1 MKKNIFIALAVLTGF
16 ATGYSQAPDISWTKL
31 FSKDTLGAKTGD
43 QDDIRSHYVVET
55 HDRGFALTGHCCC
68 RHCNGDMFVI
78 RTDSAGTIIWT
89 LRSDD
94 SSRNEVAN
102 CIQETGDHGFIT
114 AGFTQGS
121 SFNMYYVVRIDSI
134 GNTLWAKKYGSSG
147 SGDFANANSIKQTP
161 DGGFIIAGY
170 TFPRASSHSLV
181 YIIRIDANGDTMWS
195 RTFGGTKND
204 WARDILVTADSG
216 YVVCGATESFGAG
229 GSDVYLLRLDKNGN
243 LAWSKTFGTEAND
256 GGYSIC
262 QSLDGGFVVTGY
274 TNDYQDVYL
283 VKTDTN
289 GNAVWTKTIAGDSP
303 DYPLYCV
310 QATADG
316 GIIATGRDDIG
327 EFHTQL
333 IKLNGR
339 EK

>member
-94 SSRNEVAN
+94 SS
-102 CIQETGDHGFIT
+102 
-114 AGFTQGS
+114 
-121 SFNMYYVVRIDSI
+121 
-134 GNTLWAKKYGSSG
+134 G

-204 WARDILVTADSG
+204 WARDILVTSDSG

-262 QSLDGGFVVTGY
+262 QTLDGGFVVTGY